1 MQEFVGKGQH
11 KGKGKS
17 LTKGL
22 RSHTP
27 SSGSLTTGKGS
38 HGKGSTS
45 TPSKGKTP
53 LPGKGK
59 GDKGKGARQG
69 PPFSNVSR
77 LQCKFCHLHGHIE
90 QHCRKRHALQNSGAY
105 QQARSTFN
113 SRQQL
118 LIDQLE
124 DNLFGPNV
132 CSWCLTC
139 ACTPESC
146 YPPEDPDFYTEVTH
160 LFQTTLLPFVQNAKL
175 GLPIDNSAPLMPHHF
190 AFEGTEWGQQ
200 YDQVSHEE
208 YQEGDNSAPQTFDE
222 FSESNK
228 NQYMFDFCD
237 ATDVN
242 NEQAHEQIEQFL
254 HMCAEADEEHN
265 NICSLGSVEEDYDL
279 YNMEESDE
287 FNQ

>member
-1 MQEFVGKGQH
+1 M
-11 KGKGKS
+11 
-17 LTKGL
+17 
-22 RSHTP
+22 
-27 SSGSLTTGKGS
+27 
-38 HGKGSTS
+38 
-45 TPSKGKTP
+45 
-53 LPGKGK
+53 
-59 GDKGKGARQG
+59 
-69 PPFSNVSR
+69 
-77 LQCKFCHLHGHIE
+77 HGHIE
-90 QHCRKRHALQNSGAY
+90 QHCRKRQALQNFGAY

-113 SRQQL
+113 PRQQL

-124 DNLFGPNV
+124 DNLFAPNV

-139 ACTPESC
+139 AGTPENC

-160 LFQTTLLPFVQNAKL
+160 MFQTTLLPYVQNAKL

-208 YQEGDNSAPQTFDE
+208 YQEGENSAPGAEQCDE

-237 ATDVN
+237 VMDDN
-242 NEQAHEQIEQFL
+242 NEQAHEQIEQSF
-254 HMCAEADEEHN
+254 HMCAETDDGQN
-265 NICSLGSVEEDYDL
+265 NAFPLESAEEDYDL
-279 YNMEESDE
+279 YNMEGSEE